1 MAYHTDKRSE
11 TMCLILFG
19 KRSKREYASN
29 PNIDTIDE
37 SSEAIIDHA
46 EEYSCMN
53 DTQSF
58 KYEEMGIGA

>member
-1 MAYHTDKRSE
+1 
-11 TMCLILFG
+11 MCLILFG